1 MLFTVW
7 TGSPDLRSHCGTSS
21 VRTGPR
27 WPWSV
32 SSVGTPDHAP
42 PGSRRARKSSIV
54 RYHVKSHKC
63 IYWNWLSPI
72 ENNVFDI
79 CSINLCK
86 ELLVFQDFQISN
98 IADKSTLT
106 ITEVFPEDEG
116 HYSCKAVNIEGEITS
131 TCQLL
136 VEGRLHPLYKQRNL
150 LKSKPNLLQ
159 GFHSISYVR
168 NKF

>member
-1 MLFTVW
+1 M
-7 TGSPDLRSHCGTSS
+7 
-21 VRTGPR
+21 
-27 WPWSV
+27 
-32 SSVGTPDHAP
+32 
-42 PGSRRARKSSIV
+42 
-54 RYHVKSHKC
+54 
-63 IYWNWLSPI
+63 
-72 ENNVFDI
+72 
-79 CSINLCK
+79 
-86 ELLVFQDFQISN
+86 FQDFQISN

-136 VEGRLHPLYKQRNL
+136 VEGRLHPLYKQKNL

-168 NKF
+168 KQVLIEI